1 MLPQK
6 FISLTKKARQKDAAA
21 MEALYDY
28 YFDRLYGECFSVLK
42 NSDDAYDVTSEVLL
56 KHFTS
61 SYDVE
66 SVKNPDV
73 FMWVAAK
80 NASLNFLKKKNFSA
94 PLEENL
100 VRSESQGETWRLDL
114 INALSEEARDILIL
128 HIAWGFSLKEIAKIK
143 NMSFATVKRRYKS
156 VKEKIKAIYDE

>member
-1 MLPQK
+1 MLSQK
-6 FISLTKKARQKDAAA
+6 FISLTKKARQKNAAA

-61 SYDVE
+61 SYNVE
-66 SVKNPDV
+66 GVKNPDV

-94 PLEENL
+94 PLEENSAQ
-100 VRSESQGETWRLDL
+100 SERPDETWYLDL
-114 INALSEEARDILIL
+114 IAALTDEEKEIMLL
-128 HIAWGFSLKEIAKIK
+128 HIGWGFSIKEIAAIK

-156 VKEKIKAIYDE
+156 VKEKIKALYE